1 MAGTINRR
9 RLIEAVILPLAFVP
23 VVAGGGVPN
32 ISPGQKDRML
42 YLLQQAIKEV
52 FPKEL
57 TTKEKSKIIAQAHK
71 VIFIG
76 LLRTPN
82 GLAQN
87 AAETGLA
94 LHYFITNMTAQGLY
108 YIGNDS
114 DFMNF
119 FDGALP
125 AMSEWLIK
133 DELSLNG
140 FNQAR
145 YALKTLQQQGYYRD
159 VEWKLTHE

>member
-1 MAGTINRR
+1 M
-9 RLIEAVILPLAFVP
+9 LPLAFVP

-32 ISPGQKDRML
+32 ITEGQKDRML
-42 YLLQQAIKEV
+42 YLLKKAIDEV
-52 FPKEL
+52 FPKGL
-57 TTKEKSKIIAQAHK
+57 DQGSKTKILSQARK
-71 VIFIG
+71 VIFVG
-76 LLRTPN
+76 LLRTAN

-94 LHYFITNMTAQGLY
+94 LHYFINNMTVQGLY
-108 YIGNDS
+108 YIGEDS

-125 AMSEWLIK
+125 AMSEWLVH
-133 DELSLNG
+133 EEMSLNG

-145 YALKTLQQQGYYRD
+145 YALKSLHQQGYYRD
-159 VEWKLTHE
+159 VEWKLIHE